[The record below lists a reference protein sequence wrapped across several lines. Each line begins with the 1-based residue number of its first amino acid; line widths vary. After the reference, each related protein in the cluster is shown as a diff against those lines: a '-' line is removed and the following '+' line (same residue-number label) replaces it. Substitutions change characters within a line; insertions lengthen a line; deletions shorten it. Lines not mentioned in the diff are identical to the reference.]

1 MNRRKNQRQ
10 SEIVGILRPVKYI
23 LHTAICSYLLYS
35 KFYPYECSLV
45 GISVLVHMWTN
56 STNLM
61 INWQSY
67 TENQELILRTESQLL
82 ENSAELDQILS
93 LKEMFDIRNAGG
105 WALSDIKM
113 NARLTEEECKRG
125 NKERCQRLEKQI
137 SLTDDEMIKE
147 FQSGKDYKEISNE
160 IKADEAK
167 AIQEK
172 KKLEEHLEFFH
183 DEKLELQVDFWKLI
197 YNMGREILILS
208 GYLILL
214 FIELLFT
221 FLGSSKRKLMIFIP
235 VLLASTYYY
244 IELAND
250 DFQRTR
256 QDSSSNRHE
265 KLANGK
271 IKITVDDEVTAN
283 LRVLMRH
290 WLFLA
295 HMVIAYFIH
304 VPPEPDLN
312 IKHSLKQDDADQSKI
327 FQYCAQGDVTRL
339 KKVLREHQH
348 SIDINAP
355 KNDGSTPM
363 HLAIEGNHCP
373 VVKILV
379 SNFDGSLN
387 TLVRNG
393 QKHDCL
399 DLAIIKKNKDIFR
412 LILALTPTP
421 NISSLALAVTT
432 NQVHM
437 VKQLIPK
444 IPNQLLSE
452 TSDPLT
458 IFCEKSMEYAKSGSN
473 MKKAQKN
480 QAKKNLDF
488 FKEIITRD
496 LQSIRKKNEST
507 DDNISNRGTN
517 DDHESDDENG
527 RDFECPVCY
536 CQMAYPIQIF
546 GCSNDQ
552 LICSNCLQDLK
563 KRNGDKYKCTVCRED
578 CSKEEPTRRF
588 TYERIVNKES
598 KQARNSLNETKK
610 QK

>member
-1 MNRRKNQRQ
+1 MNRRKSQQ
-10 SEIVGILRPVKYI
+10 QPGIMGILMPVKYI
-23 LHTAICSYLLYS
+23 LHTAICCYLLYS
-35 KFYPYECSLV
+35 KFYPYEYSLV

-67 TENQELILRTESQLL
+67 TENEELMLRTESELL
-82 ENSAELDQILS
+82 ENSEKLDHILS
-93 LKEMFDIRNAGG
+93 MKEMFDIGNMGG
-105 WALSDIKM
+105 WALSSIKM
-113 NARLTEEECKRG
+113 NARLHEEECNRG
-125 NKERCQRLEKQI
+125 IKESCQKLEKQK
-137 SLTDDEMIKE
+137 LMTDDELIKSFE
-147 FQSGKDYKEISNE
+147 SGKDYNEISNE
-160 IKADEAK
+160 IKADEAQ

-172 KKLEEHLEFFH
+172 QKLEEHLEFYH
-183 DEKLELQVDFWKLI
+183 DEKLELKVDFWKLI
-197 YNMGREILILS
+197 YNMVKESLILS

-235 VLLASTYYY
+235 VLLVSTYYY

-250 DFQRTR
+250 DFQQTR
-256 QDSSSNRHE
+256 RDSNSNRHE

-271 IKITVDDEVTAN
+271 IKITMDDELTAN
-283 LRVLMRH
+283 LRVLIRH

-295 HMVIAYFIH
+295 HMIIAYLIH
-304 VPPEPDLN
+304 VPPKPDLN
-312 IKHSLKQDDADQSKI
+312 IKHGLKQDDADASKI

-348 SIDINAP
+348 SIDINAH

-373 VVKILV
+373 IVKILA
-379 SNFDGSLN
+379 SNFDASLN

-399 DLAIIKKNKDIFR
+399 DLSIIKKNNEIFK

-437 VKQLIPK
+437 VKQLMSK
-444 IPNQLLSE
+444 IPHQMMTE
-452 TSDPLT
+452 IVDPLT
-458 IFCEKSMEYAKSGSN
+458 IFCEKTAEYAKSGSN

-480 QAKKNLDF
+480 QARKNLDF

-496 LQSIRKKNEST
+496 LQSMRKKNEST
-507 DDNISNRGTN
+507 NNNSNKNAN
-517 DDHESDDENG
+517 DGEESDDEAG
-527 RDFECPVCY
+527 IDFECPVCL
-536 CQMAYPIQIF
+536 CQMADPIQIF
-546 GCSNDQ
+546 GCSNDH
-552 LICSNCLQDLK
+552 LICSNCLKDLE
-563 KRNGDKYKCTVCRED
+563 KRKSDNKYKCPICLED
-578 CSKEEPTRRF
+578 FNKKEPKRRF
-588 TYERIVNKES
+588 TYERIVNCEVLNKES
-598 KQARNSLNETKK
+598 KQSRNSLNA
-610 QK
+610 